1 MKITARDIAR
11 LARVSTRTV
20 SRVLNGDIHVRGET
34 RERVLA
40 AIRETQYRPNTIAS
54 LRRSPTQT
62 LGVMV
67 GHSPDVVFSNPFFAE
82 MLRGIGRTTA
92 MQGYKVVLMTYSQD
106 WTKGDLINNRLV
118 DGLILM
124 SLRQDDP
131 MVTHLQELGLPFVQT
146 SRNEMVPYVDV
157 DNVSGGYLAV
167 THLVQQGHRRIG
179 LINGPLELP
188 SSRERQAGYKKA
200 LLEAGISYDQE
211 LVVTATFSEDAGY
224 EVAQHFL
231 RMADIPTAIFV
242 TADLMAMGAMRAIH
256 QFGLSVPGDISLIGF
271 DGVSLGQYMNPPL
284 TTINQQGERKGAV
297 AAELLLRMVRGEEP
311 RPLQI
316 TLSPE
321 LIVRQSTCPPR
332 KMAQLEAIRG

>member
-1 MKITARDIAR
+1 MNVTARDIAR
-11 LARVSTRTV
+11 LANVSTRTV
-20 SRVLNGDIHVRGET
+20 SRVLNGDTRVRDKT

-40 AIRETQYRPNTIAS
+40 AIHQMNYQPNTTAS
-54 LRRSPTQT
+54 RRRLPTQT

-106 WTKGDLINNRLV
+106 WTKSDLINGRLV

-124 SLRQDDP
+124 SLRGDDP
-131 MVTHLQELGLPFVQT
+131 IVVHLQKMGIPFVQT
-146 SRNEMVPYVDV
+146 SRNEMTPYVDV
-157 DNVSGGYLAV
+157 DNVYGGYLAV
-167 THLVQQGHRRIG
+167 THLLQQGHQRIG
-179 LINGPLELP
+179 LINGPQELP
-188 SSRERQAGYKKA
+188 SSRDRHEGYKKA

-211 LVVTATFSEDAGY
+211 LVVSATFSEDAGY
-224 EVAQHFL
+224 QAAQHFL

-242 TADLMAMGAMRAIH
+242 TADLMAMGAMRALH
-256 QFGLSVPGDISLIGF
+256 QFGLSVPDDISVIGF

-297 AAELLLRMVRGEEP
+297 AAELLLRIVRGEEP
-311 RPLQI
+311 RPSQI
-316 TLSPE
+316 TLPPE

-332 KMAQLEAIRG
+332 RKALLEAKLG